1 MNNRLIT
8 TQLTEQLAKYPLYS
22 QDGLGKAAICIG
34 IFELANIK
42 WYVLEGQQEGNDY
55 TLFTIV
61 AGLAETEYGYISAN
75 ELASIQVDGSKYGL
89 GMLQVQHQVDFKPTT
104 LSSISDSR
112 VKQFLSRFEDL
123 K

>member
-1 MNNRLIT
+1 MDNRLIT
-8 TQLTEQLAKYPLYS
+8 GQLAEQLAKYPLYS
-22 QDGLGKAAICIG
+22 QDGLGKAAMCIG
-34 IFELANIK
+34 ILELANIK

-61 AGLAETEYGYISAN
+61 AGLAETEYGYTSAN

-89 GMLQVQHQVDFKPTT
+89 GTLQIGFKPIA

-112 VKQFLSRFEDL
+112 VKQFLSRFED
-123 K
+123 

>member
-1 MNNRLIT
+1 MDNRLIT
-8 TQLTEQLAKYPLYS
+8 GQLAEQLSKYPLYS

-34 IFELANIK
+34 ILELANIK

-89 GMLQVQHQVDFKPTT
+89 GMLQVQQQVDFKPTT

-112 VKQFLSRFEDL
+112 VKQFLSGFEDL

>member
-1 MNNRLIT
+1 MDNRLIT
-8 TQLTEQLAKYPLYS
+8 DQLPEQFAKYPLYS

-89 GMLQVQHQVDFKPTT
+89 GTLQVQQQVDFKPTT
-104 LSSISDSR
+104 LSTISDSR
-112 VKQFLSRFEDL
+112 VKQFLSRLEG
-123 K
+123 

>member
-1 MNNRLIT
+1 MDNRLIT
-8 TQLTEQLAKYPLYS
+8 GQLAEQLAKYPLYS
-22 QDGLGKAAICIG
+22 QDGLGKAAMCIG
-34 IFELANIK
+34 ILELANIK

-61 AGLAETEYGYISAN
+61 AGLAETEYGYTSAN

-89 GMLQVQHQVDFKPTT
+89 GTLQVQQQIGFKPIA

-112 VKQFLSRFEDL
+112 VKQFLSRFEE
-123 K
+123 

>member
-1 MNNRLIT
+1 MENRLIT
-8 TQLTEQLAKYPLYS
+8 EQLAEQIAKYPLYS

-34 IFELANIK
+34 ILELANIK

-61 AGLAETEYGYISAN
+61 AGLAETEYGYTSAN

-89 GMLQVQHQVDFKPTT
+89 GTLQVQQQVDFKQIA

-112 VKQFLSRFEDL
+112 VKQFLSRFED
-123 K
+123 